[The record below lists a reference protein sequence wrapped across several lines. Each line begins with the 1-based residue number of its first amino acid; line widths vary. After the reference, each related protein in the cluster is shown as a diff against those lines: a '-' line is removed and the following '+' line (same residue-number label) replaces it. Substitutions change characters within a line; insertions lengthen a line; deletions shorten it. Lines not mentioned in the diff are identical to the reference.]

1 MAAQPNLS
9 TCTLFYQQ
17 SGSSNAYWGTITPA
31 DAAFF
36 TELLS
41 TQVGCRNDDTL
52 LECLRDIQA
61 FDLVLDASAILFP
74 ATPVID
80 GATLL
85 DHPLNLIESGQVQRK
100 DVLILVCLSV
110 CKKTLVI
117 CTSVGISFD
126 IYCCTLH

>member
-1 MAAQPNLS
+1 MP
-9 TCTLFYQQ
+9 TGRTM
-17 SGSSNAYWGTITPA
+17 TPA

-36 TELLS
+36 TELLA
-41 TQVGCRNDDTL
+41 TQVGCRNDDML
-52 LECLRDIQA
+52 LECLRDIPA

-100 DVLILVCLSV
+100 DVLIGMSQRV
-110 CKKTLVI
+110 
-117 CTSVGISFD
+117 
-126 IYCCTLH
+126 